1 MSFSWFLFFNTI
13 TMETIT
19 IHLTIDNVE
28 IDPKAGKLI
37 INING
42 EALKRLTGKTDST
55 SEKDGKKYRK
65 SRFSVF
71 ME

>member
-1 MSFSWFLFFNTI
+1 
-13 TMETIT
+13 METIT

-65 SRFSVF
+65 SRFRVF
-71 ME
+71 MEWLIDKMLA